1 MSQVMQEKVGAWL
14 IEPGHTKQGL
24 ASMLGM
30 TTQTLNNRLRG
41 TYEWTWSEILTIS
54 KILGCTTEELT

>member
-1 MSQVMQEKVGAWL
+1 
-14 IEPGHTKQGL
+14 
-24 ASMLGM
+24 MLGM